1 MATILITGAN
11 RGIGLEVV
19 RQHAARG
26 DSVIAACRQS
36 SPELNATGARVI
48 SGIDVS
54 DDLSVQGL
62 VPACSNDAID
72 VLLLNAGML
81 TKETLDDLDFERIRR
96 QYEVN
101 TLGPLRV
108 VKALLDNLSN
118 DAKVVIVTSR
128 VGSIEDNGSG
138 GNYGYRMSKAAVNMA
153 GANLA
158 LDLEPRGI
166 AVLLIHPG
174 LVATNMTDSKG
185 IEPAEAAKGIIARTD
200 ELTLAETGT
209 FRHANGDMLPW

>member
-11 RGIGLEVV
+11 RGIGLELV

-26 DSVIAACRQS
+26 DSVIAVCRQS
-36 SPELNATGARVI
+36 SPELKATGARI
-48 SGIDVS
+48 ITGIDVS
-54 DDLSVQGL
+54 DDQAVQAL
-62 VPACSNDAID
+62 VPACSNDAIN

-158 LDLEPRGI
+158 LDLKPRGI

-185 IEPAEAAKGIIARTD
+185 IEPAEAAEGIIARTD